1 MIVMVTNSIQPYCYD
16 IAHVLG
22 LPINFRH
29 RFRYR
34 DRWIKLS
41 ETIESLKCRPAL
53 LVLRD
58 HDTGRLIPVRFVVID
73 NVIRVGDINY
83 IDFRVQEYPPVE
95 TLDDVSNEIEKWLGS
110 NKHENSPGKALSC
123 LLFNAETI
131 EVEGAGG
138 NSKVESYSEWS
149 ALLERLGKL
158 ECYKDFGFLRIVQV
172 IDAKRRVATATCD
185 ATGEY
190 SYKLRPDRLYFLE
203 AIQHIPWNID
213 ATETISKPYDV
224 ELKAETNEIE
234 VLRRIQRVVGK
245 YDLLRFIFKTP
256 GGYKSRNSFLE
267 LESKQDEFSTK
278 FRLPGLFVPVRI
290 EAPWLIRAIR
300 WIRRGLEGLAILSVI
315 GSNPLS
321 VWLGADAEWV
331 RAMALIVLV
340 AAAGKWE
347 QFAMEFVKEGKQVR
361 IS

>member
-34 DRWIKLS
+34 DRWVVLS
-41 ETIESLKCRPAL
+41 QTIESLKCRPAL

-58 HDTGRLIPVRFVVID
+58 HDTGKFIPIRFVIIE
-73 NVIRVGDINY
+73 NVIRIGDINY
-83 IDFRVQEYPPVE
+83 IDFRVQEYAPVE
-95 TLDDVSNEIEKWLGS
+95 TLGKISNEIEKWLATK
-110 NKHENSPGKALSC
+110 NHKNPPGEGLSC
-123 LLFNAETI
+123 LLFDAETI
-131 EVEGAGG
+131 EAEGVGG
-138 NSKVESYSEWS
+138 NPKAEFYSEWS

-158 ECYKDFGFLRIVQV
+158 EYYKDFGFLRIVQV
-172 IDAKRRVATATCD
+172 IDSKREVATATCD

-203 AIQHIPWNID
+203 AIQHIPSNIE
-213 ATETISKPYDV
+213 ATESISKPYDV
-224 ELKAETNEIE
+224 ELKAETNEID

-256 GGYKSRNSFLE
+256 SGYKSRHSFLE

-278 FRLPGLFVPVRI
+278 FRLLGLFVPVRI
-290 EAPWLIRAIR
+290 EAPWLIRGIR
-300 WIRRGLEGLAILSVI
+300 WIRRGLEGLAIVAII
-315 GSNPLS
+315 GSNPLAI
-321 VWLGADAEWV
+321 WLGAEAEWI
-331 RAMALIVLV
+331 RAIALIVLV

-347 QFAMEFVKEGKQVR
+347 QFAMEFVKEGKGIR